1 MKYRLYD
8 PSDIHEMDRL
18 ASQDEYQCALD
29 NFKSEYRHAQILQ
42 ITLLGHEAKLPYDL
56 VYKDLRKAL
65 IEKGGRDEQPNEI
78 FNAWS
83 GITLGGG
90 KIRSKEPTPKWASH
104 NQAVAEKL
112 LKDYESEMGS
122 VLYDHPSDFFEEC
135 PQLKS
140 NNFHQYTG
148 NIIRSIMPEEEPML
162 CVGTS
167 PYQFQTDS
175 IGNLNPL
182 DYYQLI
188 VPNPCS
194 KKLGKK
200 SSVAHLPDKE
210 VPDDMW
216 SAHTKDNTGERIHL
230 VIEFDDSDKAHQC
243 RSITFLR
250 KFLPLVLVVYSG
262 HKSLHAWYKVKG
274 VDPDYVRDFFN
285 LACVLGTDKTLWGKH
300 QFVRMP
306 NAYRNDGKAKGL
318 QRCYFYQPPR
328 FQKTC
333 PLTEGVNYEM
343 PIVG

>member
-1 MKYRLYD
+1 MKYPPYD
-8 PSDIHEMDRL
+8 PSDIHELDRL
-18 ASQDEYQCALD
+18 ASLSEYQYALD
-29 NFKSEYRHAQILQ
+29 NFKSKYRHKQVLKA
-42 ITLLGHEAKLPYDL
+42 TLLGHEAKLDFKKIHPEI
-56 VYKDLRKAL
+56 RKAL

-78 FNAWS
+78 LNAWN

-104 NQAVAEKL
+104 DQAEAEKL
-112 LKDYESEMGS
+112 LKDYESEVGS

-135 PQLKS
+135 PLLKS
-140 NNFHQYTG
+140 NKIDQFTG
-148 NIIRSIMPEEEPML
+148 NIIREVMPEDPLL

-182 DYYQLI
+182 NLYPLI

-250 KFLPLVLVVYSG
+250 KFLPLVMVVYSA
-262 HKSLHAWYKVKG
+262 HKSLHAWYKVEG
-274 VDPDYVRDFFN
+274 YDPDYVRDFFN
-285 LACVLGTDKTLWGKH
+285 LACVLGADKTLWGKH

-306 NAYRNDGKAKGL
+306 NAYRDDDKAKGL
-318 QRCYFYQPPR
+318 QRCYFYKSPR